1 MCVFYCLSFQID
13 CFKSSLSIAIEAGF
27 FFVFSGERTLK
38 EQLAKLIE
46 LQKIDLALEE
56 LRLDV
61 ERRREKVDE
70 DSELLQELAQALEKE
85 NTSLVET
92 QKLIENKKNELEE
105 AQKGLAHA
113 NTKLN
118 AVTNSRD
125 YAALEREVETFKK
138 LAAQIEEEV
147 EQLRKALGG
156 AEAVLEKQKGEYDTL
171 SAEIEKN
178 RQEVEAASAA
188 MEGRVNELKAQAAEL
203 SKGIQPQYLARYRFI
218 RSKRAGAAVVSA
230 SGGTCTG
237 CHMRLQ
243 PQAYI
248 QLQRQNSLECCQN
261 CQRIIYFDAAE
272 AEALHNK

>member
-1 MCVFYCLSFQID
+1 M
-13 CFKSSLSIAIEAGF
+13 
-27 FFVFSGERTLK
+27 K
-38 EQLAKLIE
+38 EQLAKLID
-46 LQKIDLALEE
+46 LQKIDLAQEA

-61 ERRREKVDE
+61 EKRREKVDA
-70 DSELLQELAQALEKE
+70 DSDLLQDLAQTLTKQT
-85 NTSLVET
+85 NQLSDT
-92 QKLIENKKNELEE
+92 QKLIESKKGELEE
-105 AQKGLAHA
+105 AQKGHAHA

-138 LAAQIEEEV
+138 MSAQLESEI
-147 EQLRKALGG
+147 EQLQKAMNE
-156 AEAVLEKQKGEYDTL
+156 AEATLKKQQEEYDTL

-178 RQEVEAASAA
+178 RKEVEEASAA
-188 MEGRVNELKAQAAEL
+188 IEDKVNEYKAQAAEL
-203 SKGIQPQYLARYRFI
+203 AKTIQPQYLARYRFI
-218 RSKRAGAAVVSA
+218 RSKRSGAAIVSA

-261 CQRIIYFDAAE
+261 CQRIIYFDAEEAAE
-272 AEALHNK
+272 LHNNQNNNK